1 MAKTEETFTKEEK
14 AAVRALA
21 AERRKKFTPEQ
32 HVAEVL
38 DKIKAMAPADRKLAE
53 KVHKLVMSIAPDLQ
67 PKTFYGMQAYNL
79 GAKTLLFFQDGEKFK
94 SRYCTL
100 GFTDL
105 ANLDKGGMWSTS
117 FAITEWNADVEKQVA
132 TLVKRAVK
140 AKM

>member
-1 MAKTEETFTKEEK
+1 MAKSEQVFSKEEK
-14 AAVRALA
+14 AAMRALA

-32 HVAEVL
+32 HTQEVL
-38 DKIKAMAPADRKLAE
+38 DKIKAMAPADRKIAE
-53 KVHKLVMSIAPDLQ
+53 KVHKLVMSIAPELQ

-100 GFTDL
+100 GFTDI
-105 ANLDKGGMWSTS
+105 ANLDKESMWATS
-117 FAITEWNADVEKQVA
+117 FAITAWNSDVEKQIT

-140 AKM
+140 AKK